1 MIDNRILQELRR
13 KRELIVR
20 NIERYTAERLELL
33 GKENY
38 YDDEIQRILNKEKG
52 KKTEERVEFL
62 DGRLKELKNKL
73 GKINK
78 VLSWEK
84 EKRKGEKERKRTEKR
99 QDETKFLIIFL
110 ALLAI
115 TGLFLFSDYL
125 KLEFGPTGFVVSSG
139 VSNATAH
146 EVQNVIGGNVTIEL
160 RPGDI
165 IPNDTLVNVSFNGNQ
180 SNTTYLEYFIYAS
193 SELLTWTT
201 EPNSSTSPFIDVDG
215 VSSWE
220 GLTGYGWSVN
230 ETPTSPFDGGNIT
243 VDLDNLFEGGLIAPS
258 IGGIYEIIINATF
271 ENETGELVVSST
283 TQITVGNWLDV
294 NLTIPDP
301 NTGDSVVQY
310 NTFSINASI
319 TCQGASTGCGTV
331 TASSRYNESATPDT
345 AINEIDYGDNITT
358 PFYID
363 SIYGNT
369 AFLNDSNGGFNY
381 GSVTGGTNPTGIT
394 TNGSDLWISDGVD
407 DFIYHTSLTGTNYS
421 DGFNYGSVTGGTT
434 PTGITTNGSD
444 LWISEFD
451 NTSFIFFIYHTSLTG
466 TNYSDGFNY
475 GSVTGGTHLTDVVAL
490 QSLSSPVTDLFMTDD
505 DQDFVYH
512 TTTKPNPYSCGNLNR
527 DDSCSISW
535 VVNATEAANYEI
547 DVNFVS
553 NNTLVAD
560 NDTLDATVSVS
571 AANAAPTTPDLNLPV
586 NNSQIETDILIVE
599 LNWSNSTDTE
609 GDSLTYYLEIW
620 NESSATN
627 IMYVN
632 SSISETD
639 NTTEDLVTFPNETKD
654 YFWRVLA
661 TDTGSN
667 SSFSDL
673 RNISIRVTVS
683 NTAPNNPIGV
693 IINST
698 TTDQLNQT
706 NETLDMNFYCD
717 DPEANPMNWYTLVYR
732 NGIEQFSLGGTCAD
746 NTYTV
751 VKLDDANTTVGQLW
765 SFGVIIDDGTLN
777 NTGGYQYSENITIA
791 NTGPTISD
799 VSLGGRSYSPTAGGT
814 TEIEVS
820 FLADEIDGTDHLDNS
835 TALVNV
841 SYQSLTGAGLLSD
854 SNSSCSSATID
865 TDTMNYSCYVQLEYF
880 WDHST
885 VWTVDAQISDI
896 NSSLDLNSS
905 NQASDGLNWT
915 VQELIASN
923 FSSTSL
929 SWAGVVPLDTNASST
944 TNLTNENI
952 GNSLSLLLTTIVIDL
967 GASETATYIPA
978 INFTVF
984 NITNTDKIECDYTNQ
999 SEAVN
1004 SGVKPFVGVNN
1015 TAIVWL
1021 NNTLKRGQGTNPETA
1036 NYCLFDVPSSL
1047 ISGEY
1052 NTSFGGAWDLTT
1064 GDSGE

>member
-1 MIDNRILQELRR
+1 MLDRTIFGLKKR
-13 KRELIVR
+13 RELIVR
-20 NIERYTAERLELL
+20 KIERYTAERFELL

-38 YDDEIQRILNKEKG
+38 YGDEIQRILNKEKG

-73 GKINK
+73 GRVNK
-78 VLSWEK
+78 FLSWENNETIREK
-84 EKRKGEKERKRTEKR
+84 EKKKTENK
-99 QDETKFLIIFL
+99 QNETKFLIIFL

-139 VSNATAH
+139 VSNATEH
-146 EVQNVIGGNVTIEL
+146 LRGSVIGGNVTFEL
-160 RPGDI
+160 RLGDF
-165 IPNDTLVNVSFNGNQ
+165 IPNDTYVNVSFEGNQ
-180 SNTTYLEYFIYAS
+180 SNTTILEHFIYTS
-193 SELLTWTT
+193 SELLVGTT
-201 EPNSSTSPFIDVDG
+201 EPNSTNTIFNNVDG
-215 VSSWE
+215 VSTWE
-220 GLTGYGWSVN
+220 GLTGYGYSVN
-230 ETPTSPFDGGNIT
+230 ETPEIPFDGGNIT

-258 IGGIYEIIINATF
+258 IGGVYEIILNATF
-271 ENETGELVVSST
+271 ENETGELVVTSST
-283 TQITVGNWLDV
+283 SVEVQAIPSDPTFLAVNSTATDAQNYTNETLNFNAFVSDPNTNDILTCIVSPFKDGANQTGDYARVSCSDPQSFVYELDSANTSKGELWSFSLDVCDDGNECSNTIFSENFTINNYPPTANGTLSNTTQPEDFANLADLIPVADFNANFTDIDEIPNSYTIIAQSNSSTSCYLDASNNLDCSSVADASGTDLYTFELNDTDNAAVRFDWQITV
-294 NLTIPDP
+294 
-301 NTGDSVVQY
+301 
-310 NTFSINASI
+310 NASPS
-319 TCQGASTGCGTV
+319 Q
-331 TASSRYNESATPDT
+331 
-345 AINEIDYGDNITT
+345 
-358 PFYID
+358 
-363 SIYGNT
+363 
-369 AFLNDSNGGFNY
+369 
-381 GSVTGGTNPTGIT
+381 PT
-394 TNGSDLWISDGVD
+394 
-407 DFIYHTSLTGTNYS
+407 
-421 DGFNYGSVTGGTT
+421 
-434 PTGITTNGSD
+434 
-444 LWISEFD
+444 
-451 NTSFIFFIYHTSLTG
+451 
-466 TNYSDGFNY
+466 
-475 GSVTGGTHLTDVVAL
+475 
-490 QSLSSPVTDLFMTDD
+490 
-505 DQDFVYH
+505 
-512 TTTKPNPYSCGNLNR
+512 
-527 DDSCSISW
+527 
-535 VVNATEAANYEI
+535 
-547 DVNFVS
+547 
-553 NNTLVAD
+553 
-560 NDTLDATVSVS
+560 
-571 AANAAPTTPDLNLPV
+571 LNLPE
-586 NNSQIETDILIVE
+586 NNSQIDTDVLTVE
-599 LNWSNSTDTE
+599 LNWSNSTDSE
-609 GDSLTYYLEIW
+609 NDAITYYLEIW
-620 NESSATN
+620 NDTTETN

-632 SSISETD
+632 SSIAESA
-639 NTTEDLVTFPNETKD
+639 NTTSDLVTFPNETKD

-661 TDTGSN
+661 TDSGSN

-673 RNISIRVTVS
+673 RNISIIVTPT
-683 NTAPNNPIGV
+683 NTAPNDPIGV

-698 TTDQLNQT
+698 TADQLNQT

-717 DPEANPMNWYTLVYR
+717 DPEGDVMNWSMMIYR
-732 NGIEQFSLGGTCAD
+732 NGGSPQFGLSGTCAD
-746 NTYTV
+746 NAYTV
-751 VKLDDANTTVGQLW
+751 VKLEDANTSISELW
-765 SFGVIIDDGTLN
+765 SFGVNLNDGSLFN
-777 NTGGYQYSENITIA
+777 PGSYIYSNNITIE
-791 NTGPTISD
+791 NTAPTISD
-799 VSLGGRSYSPTAGGT
+799 VSLAGQSYSPTAGGT
-814 TEIEVS
+814 TEIEIS

-835 TALVNV
+835 TALVNI
-841 SYQSLTGAGLLSD
+841 SYQSLTGAGLLTD

-999 SEAVN
+999 TEAVN